1 MTRTINAFERI
12 GFYYK
17 DMADSTQAGSIRSC
31 CRRCFA
37 AHQDLAVRA
46 AVDASLAV
54 EPIEAGAHEVVAGST
69 EHQVGV
75 ELPVHNVATTA
86 DEASGITLTG

>member
-1 MTRTINAFERI
+1 LSELDSITRIWPTAR
-12 GFYYK
+12 K
-17 DMADSTQAGSIRSC
+17 LDHPKLLLPPMLRSY
-31 CRRCFA
+31 
-37 AHQDLAVRA
+37 QDLAVRA
-46 AVDASLAV
+46 AVDAGLAV